1 MRADKRL
8 GHGGARPP
16 DGRAARR
23 RGATLPPVSEA
34 ARAERP
40 GWRGLLGLA
49 AAVLVIAGLKTAATV
64 FQPIVFALFLGI
76 LALPLFGWLRRH
88 RVPLTFAVAATMLA
102 IVAVLAAFFL
112 LLLGSL
118 GEIREVGPNYWREL
132 QERLS
137 YTIEWWAAKGI
148 AIDQFA
154 PDGWRDPKIL
164 VGVAGD
170 TFLVALAFLSQ
181 ATIALLTLVFLLFEF
196 ATFPDKLARAPERV
210 RRGFAHFGN
219 VSRQLQR
226 FILIKTLMSLAI
238 GLAAGA
244 WVAALGVDF
253 AVLLGLI
260 AFGAHF
266 IPNIGALIAAVP
278 AMIFAFVQFDPMKA
292 LVVGL
297 GYLVIGT
304 LLGNLAEPAL
314 MGQRLG
320 LSPLLVF
327 VSLIFWGWLWGAV
340 GMFLSVPLTMS
351 IKILLEHA
359 EGWEWL
365 AGLLDSG
372 ARPGA
377 RGSSVDG
384 ELTPAA
390 SGGGAS

>member
-1 MRADKRL
+1 
-8 GHGGARPP
+8 
-16 DGRAARR
+16 
-23 RGATLPPVSEA
+23 LPPVSEA

-40 GWRGLLGLA
+40 GWRGMLGLA
-49 AAVLVIAGLKTAATV
+49 AAVVVIAGLKAAATV
-64 FQPIVFALFLGI
+64 LQPIVFALFLGV
-76 LALPLFGWLRRH
+76 LALPLFGWMRRH
-88 RVPLTFAVAATMLA
+88 RVPLTLAVTATMLA

-118 GEIREVGPNYWREL
+118 GEVREVGPDYWREL

-137 YTIEWWAAKGI
+137 YTVEWWGAKGI

-154 PDGWRDPKIL
+154 PDGWKDPKVL
-164 VGVAGD
+164 VGFAGD
-170 TFLVALAFLSQ
+170 TFLLALAFLSQ

-196 ATFPDKLARAPERV
+196 ATFPGKLERAPERV
-210 RRGFAHFGN
+210 RSAFTHFGN

-226 FILIKTLMSLAI
+226 FVLIKTLMSLAI
-238 GLAAGA
+238 GLTAGA
-244 WVAALGVDF
+244 WVAMLGIDF

-266 IPNIGALIAAVP
+266 IPNVGALIAAVP

-297 GYLVIGT
+297 GYLVLGT
-304 LLGNLAEPAL
+304 VLGNLAEPAL

-340 GMFLSVPLTMS
+340 GMFLSVPLTMTV
-351 IKILLEHA
+351 KILLEHA
-359 EGWEWL
+359 EGWSWL

-372 ARPGA
+372 ARPGPQ
-377 RGSSVDG
+377 GSSVEG
-384 ELTPAA
+384 ELAPAA
-390 SGGGAS
+390 PGGGPS